1 MVTSVRIAGVDL
13 QAVADKLPAEA
24 MAFLQNDTTLVYKGS
39 FMVDVMDIML
49 TPIIDKL
56 MTNK

>member
-1 MVTSVRIAGVDL
+1 VRIDGIDL
-13 QAVADKLPAEA
+13 QSVADKLPAEA

-49 TPIIDKL
+49 TPIIDGL
-56 MTNK
+56 MANK